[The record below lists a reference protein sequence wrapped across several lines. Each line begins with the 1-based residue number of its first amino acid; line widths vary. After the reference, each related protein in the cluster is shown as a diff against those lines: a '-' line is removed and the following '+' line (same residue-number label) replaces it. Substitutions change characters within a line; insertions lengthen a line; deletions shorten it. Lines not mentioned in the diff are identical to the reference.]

1 MPREFAGD
9 TVQLATRVPRSLHL
23 QVRVDAIDA
32 GITVAEW
39 VSDALEAHLRRLTR
53 ADRKAA
59 RKSAA
64 ASGDG
69 T

>member
-1 MPREFAGD
+1 MPREFDDD
-9 TVQLATRVPRSLHL
+9 TVQLAVRVPRALHL

-39 VSDALEAHLRRLTR
+39 VSDALEAHLRRCQR
-53 ADRKAA
+53 ADLQAA
-59 RKSAA
+59 RKATRV
-64 ASGDG
+64 DG

>member
-1 MPREFAGD
+1 MAREFDND
-9 TVQLATRVPRSLHL
+9 TVQLAVRVPRALHL

-59 RKSAA
+59 RRATA
-64 ASGDG
+64 GSGDG